1 MTAQVIDFMVHLHAR
16 RSVGTVQAP
25 VQVAPVVSVP
35 VLPVAAPV
43 QVAPVRVQA
52 AQDQAPSPRAAFYVP
67 KDASTLR
74 QRMETPEGLEIWTW
88 EDFSHTSNRNVIFG
102 VAFAGRANKPLWYRS
117 FRDGAARQK
126 TIQDTIHGHE
136 AKIAAKQGRMAERKS
151 FQHELQIGDIL
162 YSSWGYDQT
171 NIDFYQVTR
180 LCGKAIG
187 LREISGKLASSDGSG
202 SDKVVADPDNFK
214 GAETKKIPQGFEKT
228 VYVKISDCQTA
239 YKWDG
244 RPLYATSAGWGH

>member
-25 VQVAPVVSVP
+25 VQVAQVAPI
-35 VLPVAAPV
+35 VLAPV
-43 QVAPVRVQA
+43 VAPVRVAQVSAQA
-52 AQDQAPSPRAAFYVP
+52 AQDQAPSLRAAFYIP
-67 KDASTLR
+67 QEAQGLLRAAS
-74 QRMETPEGLEIWTW
+74 PEGLEIWTW
-88 EDFSHTSNRNVIFG
+88 EGFSHTTNRTAIFG
-102 VAFAGRANKPLWYRS
+102 VAFAGRAGKALWYRS
-117 FRDGAARQK
+117 FRDDAARSK
-126 TIQDTIHGHE
+126 TIQDTIQSHE
-136 AKIAAKQGRMAERKS
+136 ARIAEKRSRMADRRS

-214 GAETKKIPQGFEKT
+214 GPETKKIPQGFEKT